1 MSSSSAPIEIGHRK
15 KTIQQTYGDKVV
27 GRVRELF
34 GVDSVE
40 YGLAIS
46 GSPKLV
52 PLLEQHIRTFSP
64 DAVLQVA
71 DERGE
76 HREGIVNA
84 AQRMIDVRDVKNDA
98 YTERSL
104 ANLPSWFE

>member
-34 GVDSVE
+34 DVDSVE

-46 GSPKLV
+46 GSLKLV

-64 DAVLQVA
+64 DAVLAV
-71 DERGE
+71 DDDSK

-84 AQRMIDVRDVKNDA
+84 AQRMIAIRDLRNDA
-98 YTERSL
+98 YTEASP
-104 ANLPSWFE
+104 AAPPSWF